1 MSYQAVEWVFRE
13 APMPKTDAGKNH
25 TTARLVLAALA
36 DAADADGTNAY
47 PAVSEITWR
56 TGLSDKPVRNAL
68 KTLEQ
73 AGLIV
78 RNGTKGDG
86 VTNWTLRLHL
96 KRPPEERAAHDAK
109 VNAEREA
116 ALERMTAARRK
127 RATDHQVN
135 TFRSQEPE
143 PRGHA
148 STAFRSQEPEHG
160 LGEGRTTASFRSLRP
175 NVPVPTTERSGS
187 CDGDTSPYQSK
198 DQSFS
203 PLRPPLG
210 GTRST
215 GRAASSTASGGQPT
229 GEAGSEVE
237 QDTPPDAYDWADE
250 LADAEAD
257 APPSRS
263 VPSPTKDAEDE
274 RATDREHRSDTVPY
288 PIEKRAEDA
297 EDGLSGPEWTE
308 IRNTDGWAAEAHKR
322 LAPAYHRRYAKPE
335 PLARLAR
342 RANKGDRDARRALH
356 DLGLVAS

>member
-1 MSYQAVEWVFRE
+1 
-13 APMPKTDAGKNH
+13 MPKTDAGKNH
-25 TTARLVLAALA
+25 TTARHVLAALA

-56 TGLSDKPVRNAL
+56 TGLSDKAVRNAL

-160 LGEGRTTASFRSLRP
+160 LGEGRTTASFRFLRP
-175 NVPVPTTERSGS
+175 NVPVPATERSGS
-187 CDGDTSPYQSK
+187 CDRTFRFLRRGYQSLPVQGPVLLPPPPPAGGNALHRPRGLVHRERRTA
-198 DQSFS
+198 DGRGGERGRAGH
-203 PLRPPLG
+203 PAARLRLG
-210 GTRST
+210 G
-215 GRAASSTASGGQPT
+215 RAC
-229 GEAGSEVE
+229 
-237 QDTPPDAYDWADE
+237 
-250 LADAEAD
+250 
-257 APPSRS
+257 
-263 VPSPTKDAEDE
+263 
-274 RATDREHRSDTVPY
+274 
-288 PIEKRAEDA
+288 
-297 EDGLSGPEWTE
+297 
-308 IRNTDGWAAEAHKR
+308 
-322 LAPAYHRRYAKPE
+322 RR
-335 PLARLAR
+335 R
-342 RANKGDRDARRALH
+342 G
-356 DLGLVAS
+356 